1 MADEM
6 PLSHEREMFSG
17 RYTPVGASRGTPK
30 VVARDTE
37 AAFADLHHATLAL
50 KLTIPEAE
58 LCEHLRRAVDEAAAR
73 DADSMKS
80 LRLAVRGFTVSLRE
94 MGTSPEHVLIAL
106 KTVINNR
113 ALIPIAPHASDWN
126 GDDLREKISTW
137 CIQGFFRE
145 ETT

>member
-1 MADEM
+1 
-6 PLSHEREMFSG
+6 
-17 RYTPVGASRGTPK
+17 
-30 VVARDTE
+30 
-37 AAFADLHHATLAL
+37 
-50 KLTIPEAE
+50 
-58 LCEHLRRAVDEAAAR
+58 
-73 DADSMKS
+73 MKS